1 MHSAIGYAPPRIVPQ
16 QDDLQRA
23 AEVLNAG
30 QRIAI
35 LVGAG
40 ALGASA
46 EVIEAAEVLGAGV
59 AKALLGKA
67 ALPDDLPFVTGSVG
81 WLGTAAS
88 NEMMTRCD
96 TLLMIGS
103 GFPYTE
109 FLPQEGQA
117 RGVQIDINPGM
128 LSLRYPMEV
137 ELVGDSA
144 ETLRALLPLL
154 EPKTD
159 RAWRREIEA
168 SVRDWR
174 EEASPSRTAAGRP
187 GQPAAGVPRVIAA
200 PARRLRPDRRFGHL
214 DCLVRAGSGDPAGH
228 ARLRL
233 RNAGHDGLWHPL
245 CHRRQVRLSRARGAG
260 PDRRRRHADE
270 RPDRVGDDCQV
281 LAGVVRS
288 RG

>member
-1 MHSAIGYAPPRIVPQ
+1 M
-16 QDDLQRA
+16 
-23 AEVLNAG
+23 
-30 QRIAI
+30 
-35 LVGAG
+35 
-40 ALGASA
+40 
-46 EVIEAAEVLGAGV
+46 

-88 NEMMTRCD
+88 NDMMTRCD

-154 EPKTD
+154 EPKRD
-159 RAWRREIEA
+159 RSWRAEIEA

-174 EEASPSRTAAGRP
+174 EEAARRALQPARSGQSRNSSSTSYRRGSPTIAYSLPIPAPQRSGSRGISPS
-187 GQPAAGVPRVIAA
+187 
-200 PARRLRPDRRFGHL
+200 
-214 DCLVRAGSGDPAGH
+214 
-228 ARLRL
+228 
-233 RNAGHDGLWHPL
+233 
-245 CHRRQVRLSRARGAG
+245 G
-260 PDRRRRHADE
+260 PE
-270 RPDRVGDDCQV
+270 CSPP
-281 LAGVVRS
+281 S
-288 RG
+288 RGHWPRWAVASHTLSPPSSPIRIAWRWR